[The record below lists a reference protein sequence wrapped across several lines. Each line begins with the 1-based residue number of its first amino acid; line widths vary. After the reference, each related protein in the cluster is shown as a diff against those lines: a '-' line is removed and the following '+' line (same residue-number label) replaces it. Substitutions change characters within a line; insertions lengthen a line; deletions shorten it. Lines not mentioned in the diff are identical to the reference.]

1 MIRYIKYSLAII
13 SLTSLLFLIFE
24 LAVPAFYWVGFQ
36 SSQGFHMRDSI
47 CKQLTGCTKASMG
60 IVYAEKDGAR
70 KELLTLETRINPG
83 NLPDTTALR
92 EKAKNIAD
100 TEGSWIMKRLSDRI
114 EVKIEN
120 HWANQKQGKNR
131 GGSN

>member
-1 MIRYIKYSLAII
+1 MIRYIKYSLATI

-36 SSQGFHMRDSI
+36 SSQGFHMRDTI
-47 CKQLTGCTKASMG
+47 CKQITGCTKANMG
-60 IVYAEKDGAR
+60 IIYDEKDGAR
-70 KELLTLETRINPG
+70 KELLTLETRINPV
-83 NLPDTTALR
+83 NLPDTASLR
-92 EKAKNIAD
+92 EKAKAIAD
-100 TEGSWIMKRLSDRI
+100 TDGSWIMKRLSDRI

-131 GGSN
+131 GGSK

>member
-1 MIRYIKYSLAII
+1 
-13 SLTSLLFLIFE
+13 
-24 LAVPAFYWVGFQ
+24 
-36 SSQGFHMRDSI
+36 MRDTI

-83 NLPDTTALR
+83 GLPDTTTLR
-92 EKAKNIAD
+92 EKAKNIATTD
-100 TEGSWIMKRLSDRI
+100 GSWIMKRLSDRI

-120 HWANQKQGKNR
+120 HWTNQKQGKKL
-131 GGSN
+131 GGSK

>member
-1 MIRYIKYSLAII
+1 MIRSIKYSLAVI
-13 SLTSLLFLIFE
+13 SLCSLSFLIFE
-24 LAVPAFYWVGFQ
+24 LAVPAFFWVGFQ
-36 SSQGFHMRDSI
+36 SSQGFHMRDTI

-60 IVYAEKDGAR
+60 IVYSEKDGAR

-100 TEGSWIMKRLSDRI
+100 TEGSWIMKRLSDHI

-120 HWANQKQGKNR
+120 HWANQKQVKKM
-131 GGSN
+131 GGSK